1 MVEFHLHSWT
11 TFWGGQKTVW
21 IKFSLQRFSKV
32 FSGFLHFCQPT
43 QLDVF
48 LQTNLHP
55 GHQDQWLLIMK
66 IQKKKATTLVSWST
80 KKLKFWWNKITHYL
94 PTQKKHDVCVAP
106 STLDFGTNFQAGR
119 MGNSANSRLVNQWV
133 GCDKVWS
140 GNGFCLWVLKDK
152 VLVMIY
158 GIIFYVWRFV

>member
-1 MVEFHLHSWT
+1 MVEFHLQMAEPL
-11 TFWGGQKTVW
+11 FEVAKKLFGQNFTSK
-21 IKFSLQRFSKV
+21 SRRFSQV
-32 FSGFLHFCQPT
+32 FSIFVSRLSWMFSCKQIFIPDT
-43 QLDVF
+43 RTSDF
-48 LQTNLHP
+48 
-55 GHQDQWLLIMK
+55 WLWK
-66 IQKKKATTLVSWST
+66 FKKKQPLWWVGQQ

-140 GNGFCLWVLKDK
+140 GNEFCLWVLKDK

-158 GIIFYVWRFV
+158 GIIFYVWRFT